1 MVYVPLSD
9 LKTDRLKLKPKPKL
23 EGSDVNQSL
32 THVTIVSDISKWLL
46 LIGNRQVNK
55 VNVSFTREELTTHV
69 IKMPQPDIFLPFEQL
84 MYLKI

>member
-23 EGSDVNQSL
+23 EASDVNQSL

-55 VNVSFTREELTTHV
+55 VNVSFTQEELTTHA